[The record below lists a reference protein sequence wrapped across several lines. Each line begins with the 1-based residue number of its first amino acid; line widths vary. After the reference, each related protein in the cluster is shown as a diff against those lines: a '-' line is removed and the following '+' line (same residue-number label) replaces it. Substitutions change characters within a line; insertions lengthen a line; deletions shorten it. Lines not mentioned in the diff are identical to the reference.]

1 MPDRDWWEALWPD
14 PTAVLRQLGV
24 RPGMTVLDLCCG
36 DGYFTAPLAALVQGR
51 VQALDLDPAMLA
63 LAQAEVAQR
72 GATVEAWI
80 CADAR
85 DLPRLLPHPVDFV
98 LMANTFH
105 GVPDQP
111 GLARAVR
118 AVLRPGG
125 LFAIVN
131 WHRVPRERSIVLG
144 QPRGPETRLRMS
156 PEATAAMV
164 GPAGFRLAWTA
175 EVSPYHY
182 GAVFE
187 ATPP

>member
-1 MPDRDWWEALWPD
+1 MPDRGWWAALWPD
-14 PTAVLRQLGV
+14 PMAVLRQLGI
-24 RPGMTVLDLCCG
+24 RPDLTVLDLCCG
-36 DGYFTAPLAALVQGR
+36 DGYFTAPLALLVHGR
-51 VQALDLDPAMLA
+51 VQALDLDPAMIDLA
-63 LAQAEVAQR
+63 KAEVARQ

-85 DLPRLLPHPVDFV
+85 DLQHLLPHPVDHV

-125 LFAIVN
+125 LFGIVN
-131 WHRVPRERSIVLG
+131 WHPMPRERTTVLG
-144 QPRGPETRLRMS
+144 QPRGPQTELRLS
-156 PEATAAMV
+156 PEATAAV
-164 GPAGFRLAWTA
+164 VVPEGFRLAWTA
-175 EVSPYHY
+175 KVSPYHY

>member
-14 PTAVLRQLGV
+14 PITVLRQLGI

-85 DLPRLLPHPVDFV
+85 DLPRLLPHPVDHV

-131 WHRVPRERSIVLG
+131 WHRVPREDTTVLG
-144 QPRGPETRLRMS
+144 QPRGPQTRLRMS
-156 PEATAAMV
+156 PEATAAV
-164 GPAGFRLAWTA
+164 IGPAGFRLAWIA

-187 ATPP
+187 ARPL